1 MVADNSSRG
10 RSLSPEIRCY
20 SRSLKI
26 LLSRTARA
34 TAVFSST
41 LAVLALFQLGVSRS
55 RADCP
60 LASADRPDQEAAPR
74 TEQAL
79 ASRAR
84 SRNDV
89 HQQAGAVADEVLA
102 ETGSPERINAS
113 EAKHFR
119 RDILAPRGLA
129 GGLRLAGLITTELVQ
144 SEREPPRVDAV
155 ITDAPPPEPE
165 HDAKRVAEVGRR
177 AVIQFRR
184 LLASTGLN
192 IGRLFP
198 QFGPDR
204 AEGGPFIP
212 PPKGG
217 QAEGFSQDKLE
228 VMRSLIKSLPLA
240 VPLDQYQLESR
251 FGPRHDPFNH
261 RRSFH
266 TGLDL
271 SAPYMS
277 PVYATAGGVVT
288 YAGYRSEYGK
298 VVEIDHGNGIATLYG
313 HLHRYIVGAGQRVTE
328 HTQIGLL
335 GSSGRS
341 TGPHVHYEIQVNG
354 EPQDPEKF
362 IGLARVIPIAA
373 GGQFEKKD
381 DQPAQ

>member
-10 RSLSPEIRCY
+10 SRLSPEICCS
-20 SRSLKI
+20 SRPLKI

-79 ASRAR
+79 ASRSR

-89 HQQAGAVADEVLA
+89 NQQAGAVADEVLVGA
-102 ETGSPERINAS
+102 NRSLERINTS
-113 EAKHFR
+113 GAKHFR
-119 RDILAPRGLA
+119 RDIPDPGGLA

-144 SEREPPRVDAV
+144 SEPNLPRVDAV
-155 ITDAPPPEPE
+155 ITDAPPEPE
-165 HDAKRVAEVGRR
+165 QDAKKVAEIGRR

-228 VMRSLIKSLPLA
+228 AMRSLIKSLPLA

-271 SAPYMS
+271 SAPFMS
-277 PVYATAGGVVT
+277 PVYATAAGVVT

-298 VVEIDHGNGIATLYG
+298 VVEIDHGNGIATVYG
-313 HLHRYIVGAGQRVTE
+313 HLHRYIVAAGQRVTE

-362 IGLARVIPIAA
+362 IGLARVIPVSAE
-373 GGQFEKKD
+373 GQFEKKNE
-381 DQPAQ
+381 QPAQ

>member
-10 RSLSPEIRCY
+10 RRPSPEIRCY
-20 SRSLKI
+20 SRSLKV
-26 LLSRTARA
+26 LLSRTAQV
-34 TAVFSST
+34 TAVFSSI

-55 RADCP
+55 RADCL
-60 LASADRPDQEAAPR
+60 LASADRPDKRAAPP

-79 ASRAR
+79 ASRGR
-84 SRNDV
+84 SQDDG
-89 HQQAGAVADEVLA
+89 HQQAGAAVDEVLG
-102 ETGSPERINAS
+102 ETDRSLERINAS
-113 EAKHFR
+113 GASHFR
-119 RDILAPRGLA
+119 RDIPDPGGLA
-129 GGLRLAGLITTELVQ
+129 GGLHLVGLITTELVQ
-144 SEREPPRVDAV
+144 SEREPPRIDAV
-155 ITDAPPPEPE
+155 ITDAPPEPE
-165 HDAKRVAEVGRR
+165 QDGKRVAEVGRR

-217 QAEGFSQDKLE
+217 QAESFSQDKLE
-228 VMRSLIKSLPLA
+228 AMRSLIKSLPLA

-251 FGPRHDPFNH
+251 FGPRSDPFNH

-298 VVEIDHGNGIATLYG
+298 VVEIDHGNGIATVYG
-313 HLHRYIVGAGQRVTE
+313 HLHRYIVAAGQRVTE

-362 IGLARVIPIAA
+362 IGLARVIPVSAEVKPE
-373 GGQFEKKD
+373 EK
-381 DQPAQ
+381 